1 MLSASC
7 CAIAALVSGMST
19 AQPAGAVPPASS
31 SATAAPA
38 PQPAGSSLMRTVRSL
53 ARDLAPVP
61 AGSIVAALALESDVP
76 APHGSEL
83 VSKAVSLLAG
93 ALGPEVRAGRSPVTL
108 DTARTEAASASSL
121 VLLKV
126 QIVQGEIRL
135 SADAYPVSHNV
146 WDRARNP
153 SPGPIAH
160 GYASARIDA
169 EIRSFLV
176 PVPLVATETLRVP
189 LPEPEVLALLCDDI
203 DDDGAI
209 EVVAASR
216 RNVRVGRFRNKQFDT
231 LRKASWDAYA
241 SIAPVPWRQPLM
253 SIASPEPGSI
263 DLGSTDRARAVRI
276 DAALAMRAELGGF
289 PVPLPSG
296 SACVSVDAGTL
307 DNRLSPCTSDAQV
320 PSWAEA
326 PFTFDASAAAAVVRA
341 DGRLD
346 GVMGVRRVADATVV
360 LRDTQGRTAS
370 VSNVGAQIALAD
382 LDLDG
387 DPELLASRNVLN
399 ASQDALVVRTWSRQG
414 VQERWSRPIPQGISA
429 ITACPA
435 EGGGMRAIIV
445 ASSTELWLIR

>member
-1 MLSASC
+1 
-7 CAIAALVSGMST
+7 
-19 AQPAGAVPPASS
+19 
-31 SATAAPA
+31 
-38 PQPAGSSLMRTVRSL
+38 MRTVRSL
-53 ARDLAPVP
+53 ARDLAPVS
-61 AGSIVAALALESDVP
+61 AGSIVAAVALESDVP

-83 VSKAVSLLAG
+83 VSKAVALLAG
-93 ALGPEVRAGRSPVTL
+93 ALGPEVRAGRSPATL
-108 DTARTEAASASSL
+108 DTARADAASASSF

-126 QIVQGEIRL
+126 QIAHGEIRL
-135 SADAYPVSHNV
+135 SADVYPVVHNV

-169 EIRSFLV
+169 EVRSFLG
-176 PVPLVATETLRVP
+176 PIPLVATETLRVP

-203 DDDGAI
+203 DDDGAL

-216 RNVRVGRFRNKQFDT
+216 RNVLVGRFRNQRFDT
-231 LRKASWDAYA
+231 LRKASWDTYA

-253 SIASPEPGSI
+253 SIASPEPGLI

-276 DAALAMRAELGGF
+276 DAALVARAYLAGF

-296 SACVSVDAGTL
+296 SACVRVDAGTL
-307 DNRLSPCTSDAQV
+307 DNRFSPCTSDAQV
-320 PSWAEA
+320 PSWSEA
-326 PFTFDASAAAAVVRA
+326 PFTFDASAATSLVRG

-360 LRDTQGRTAS
+360 LRDTQGRTAN

-399 ASQDALVVRTWSRQG
+399 AAQDAVVVRTWSQQG
-414 VQERWSRPIPQGISA
+414 VQELWSKPVPQGVSA
-429 ITACPA
+429 VTACPP